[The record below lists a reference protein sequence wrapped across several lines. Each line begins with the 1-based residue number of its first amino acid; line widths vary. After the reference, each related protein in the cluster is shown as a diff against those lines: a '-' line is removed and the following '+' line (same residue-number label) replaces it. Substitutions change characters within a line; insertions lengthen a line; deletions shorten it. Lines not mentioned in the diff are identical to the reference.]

1 MMKKLISI
9 FLNLLFFSLIF
20 SGCQKDLSADIG
32 EMAPEISATT
42 INGKKMRIHQQNDVN
57 KIIVF
62 WQYGCLSCTQILPNL
77 DEFLKQ
83 NPGVFKAYAINS
95 VNDEKIIK
103 NYFDEMNF
111 SSIVVLKD
119 DLKISFDR
127 YGVKT
132 LPSIFIIDKNGT
144 IKDKIYGD
152 IGWKNLKAKLSYF
165 L

>member
-9 FLNLLFFSLIF
+9 FLNLLFFNLIF

-32 EMAPEISATT
+32 GMAPEISATT
-42 INGKKMRIHQQNDVN
+42 LNNKKVKIHQQNDVN

-83 NPGVFKAYAINS
+83 NPDVFKAYAINS

-103 NYFDEMNF
+103 SYIDEMSF

-144 IKDKIYGD
+144 IKDKVYGD

>member
-1 MMKKLISI
+1 MKKLINI
-9 FLNLLFFSLIF
+9 FLNLFFLSLIL

-32 EMAPEISATT
+32 SMAPEISATT
-42 INGKKMRIHQQNDVN
+42 LDGKKVKIHQQSDLN

-83 NPGVFKAYAINS
+83 NPDVFKAYAINS
-95 VNDEKIIK
+95 INDEKIIK
-103 NYFDEMNF
+103 SYIDEMSF

>member
-1 MMKKLISI
+1 MKKLISI
-9 FLNLLFFSLIF
+9 FLNLLFFNLIF

-32 EMAPEISATT
+32 GMAPEISATT
-42 INGKKMRIHQQNDVN
+42 LNNKKVKIHQQNDVN

-83 NPGVFKAYAINS
+83 NPDVFKAYAINS

-103 NYFDEMNF
+103 SYIDEMSF

-144 IKDKIYGD
+144 IKDKVYGD